1 MDAAPGVTGG
11 GKGTI
16 NHVLK
21 AMLGEGMV
29 IMDLDTLVNDYG
41 LAGVEHARVLSI
53 NEVSSLDRVGRGR
66 GSKVVKSL
74 VGQDPISINEKFE
87 KIQKGVTCNAAVMMS
102 SNQVP
107 DLGNEGAGMSAK
119 MLVLPVTVG
128 FDEKGAEVGLKERL
142 VREELPGIIG
152 WAMKGA
158 EELVKAR
165 QETRWPRPAKAED
178 VERTYRVAN
187 NPMDAFLESC
197 FIKDN
202 TGYVRSEVV
211 KREWREFCR
220 ENRLK
225 NRVPDNQLLMRLE
238 QEGSWQVER
247 ARMRTDDGQVRVLKG
262 VSLKKLRDS
271 DL

>member
-1 MDAAPGVTGG
+1 M
-11 GKGTI
+11 I
-16 NHVLK
+16 
-21 AMLGEGMV
+21 
-29 IMDLDTLVNDYG
+29 
-41 LAGVEHARVLSI
+41 
-53 NEVSSLDRVGRGR
+53 
-66 GSKVVKSL
+66 
-74 VGQDPISINEKFE
+74 
-87 KIQKGVTCNAAVMMS
+87 CNAAVMMS

-165 QETRWPRPAKAED
+165 QEVRWPRPAKAED

-225 NRVPDNQLLMRLE
+225 NRVPDNQLLMRRE